1 MAACLDRPVPRSKWP
16 FEGLTVE
23 CANRDCQHRR
33 TLLQRWKHGS
43 EGVFVQGRW
52 YCCAECS
59 EPAIASLVDDLI
71 HIPDGEPQRAYR
83 IPLGLL
89 LLGRGAI
96 TEDQLKEA
104 LRIQR
109 EGNGERVGQCLLRQ
123 GAITHDDVA
132 QALGMQWGCPV
143 FPIQRDPSY
152 LECAARLPLSLLEA
166 RRMLPVHY
174 LSGSRL
180 LYVAFSDYL
189 DRTSLYAVERL
200 LGERTV
206 ACVITEPGMREAFE
220 QLREFVRPTEILSDL
235 RSPRAIAE
243 KILEHWRTSGAQE
256 MRFARPAGYLWVRLL
271 AAAATW
277 DLLFRL
283 HA

>member
-1 MAACLDRPVPRSKWP
+1 MAGALLCG
-16 FEGLTVE
+16 FGEGRTVE
-23 CANRDCQHRR
+23 CANRECQHRR

-43 EGVFVQGRW
+43 EGVFIQGRW
-52 YCCAECS
+52 YCCVECS
-59 EPAIASLVDDLI
+59 EPALTSLVEELV
-71 HIPDGEPQRAYR
+71 HIPDGSPQRAHR
-83 IPLGLL
+83 VPLGLL
-89 LLGRGAI
+89 LLGRGVI

-123 GAITHDDVA
+123 GAITHEDIA
-132 QALGMQWGCPV
+132 QGLAAQWGCAV

-174 LSGSRL
+174 LSSSRL
-180 LYVAFSDYL
+180 LYVAFSDQL

-200 LGERTV
+200 LGDRTV
-206 ACVITEPGMREAFE
+206 ACVITESGMREAFE
-220 QLREFVRPTEILSDL
+220 ELRGMERPLEIVSEL

-243 KILEHWRTSGAQE
+243 TILEHWRETGAQE
-256 MRFARPAGYLWVRLL
+256 MKFARPAGYLWVRLL
-271 AAAATW
+271 AAAETR

-283 HA
+283 HGPSPA